1 MIILHSFT
9 DLNQVRIGKRKRI
22 KKPVA
27 VFVDG
32 EFVNRQQSKY
42 SRAQQLCRELRHEVI
57 ITKCFVKV
65 FDDKRYLSTQEE
77 VDKYTTLGFT
87 IFTETT
93 TKIVEPKNPFKRR

>member
-1 MIILHSFT
+1 MKVFYSFS
-9 DLNQVRIGKRKRI
+9 DLNQVRIGKRNRI

-32 EFVNRQQSKY
+32 EFVNRQQSKFA
-42 SRAQQLCRELRHEVI
+42 RAQQLCRELRHEVI

-65 FDDKRYLSTQEE
+65 FGDKKYLSTQEE

>member
-1 MIILHSFT
+1 MKVFYSFS
-9 DLNQVRIGKRKRI
+9 DLNQVRIGKRNRI

-42 SRAQQLCRELRHEVI
+42 SRAAQLCRELRHEVT

-65 FDDKRYLSTQEE
+65 FGDKRYLSTQEE

-93 TKIVEPKNPFKRR
+93 MKIVEPKNPFKRR